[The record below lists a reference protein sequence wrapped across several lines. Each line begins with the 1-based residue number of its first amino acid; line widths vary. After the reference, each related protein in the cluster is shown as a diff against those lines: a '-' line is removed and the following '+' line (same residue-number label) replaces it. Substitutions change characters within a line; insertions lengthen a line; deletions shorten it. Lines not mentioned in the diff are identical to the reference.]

1 MITMERYFE
10 YAEEQSN
17 DLEAIK
23 RAKEEYEAFIMLTH
37 HQGDNMSSSA

>member
-1 MITMERYFE
+1 MLTMERYFE

-23 RAKEEYEAFIMLTH
+23 KAKEEYEAFMTM